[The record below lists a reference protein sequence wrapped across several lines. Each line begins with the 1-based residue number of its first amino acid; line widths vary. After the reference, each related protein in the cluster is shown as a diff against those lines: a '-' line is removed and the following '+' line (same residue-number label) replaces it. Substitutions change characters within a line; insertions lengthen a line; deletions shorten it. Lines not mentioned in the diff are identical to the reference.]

1 MTKMRKTL
9 SLSKL
14 WTMKKMK
21 WNLSKNKMRTKLKIL
36 KTMTT
41 TRMMNSRN
49 SSAMRKMK
57 SIVARP
63 ENVVVIRLVGL
74 RA

>member
-1 MTKMRKTL
+1 
-9 SLSKL
+9 
-14 WTMKKMK
+14 MKK